1 MSSERISELVL
12 VLILF
17 LLLGFVRI
25 YYGAGHPFMVVWKG
39 EFAMQDTL
47 VNLGNFLDMTREEL
61 IAQHPYVLGQLE
73 EMYLITPQDGLTR
86 AEIQAIRKGRWREG
100 QPPATLKSAAAKKNT
115 IKDGELSPESKP
127 AEKSGSKPAEKPAE
141 ALPSHINIR

>member
-39 EFAMQDTL
+39 EFTLQDTL
-47 VNLGNFLDMTREEL
+47 VNLSKYLDMTREEL

-73 EMYLITPQDGLTR
+73 EMYLIMPQDGLSKE
-86 AEIQAIRKGRWREG
+86 EIQIIRRRRWREG
-100 QPPATLKSAAAKKNT
+100 QPPTTLKSAATKKST
-115 IKDGELSPESKP
+115 IKDGELGGEPKP
-127 AEKSGSKPAEKPAE
+127 GVKPTEE
-141 ALPSHINIR
+141 LPTHINIR